1 MESRS
6 SMEVGAMAIEDRRD
20 VVSIVEETHGLIGNS
35 LATDV
40 PPFLVIR
47 FELLDP
53 LQRLLEPPLVDDAD
67 MLAMMRGSYF
77 ALINNVRTTQELLLG
92 PTGEAL
98 DEQLAAAG
106 LSRQL
111 LALKTAGF
119 RRELSG
125 VLEQTERPRRK
136 RWFHRAAKW
145 ANIVLGS
152 LASVPIIG
160 PVVEPLRE
168 FKESVETQIEQE
180 TES

>member
-1 MESRS
+1 MT
-6 SMEVGAMAIEDRRD
+6 IEDRRD

-40 PPFLVIR
+40 PSFLVIR

-53 LQRLLEPPLVDDAD
+53 LQQLLEQPLVDDPE
-67 MLAMMRGSYF
+67 MVAMMRASYF
-77 ALINNVRTTQELLLG
+77 ELITNVRATQELLLG
-92 PTGEAL
+92 PQGEAL
-98 DEQLAAAG
+98 DAQLASAG
-106 LSRQL
+106 LAGQL
-111 LALKTAGF
+111 LALKTTGF

-136 RWFHRAAKW
+136 RWFRRAAKW

-152 LASVPIIG
+152 LASVPIVG
-160 PVVEPLRE
+160 PVVEPLKE
-168 FKESVETQIEQE
+168 FKESVETQVDQE